1 MLKKLH
7 NIFLIKPKL
16 KTSSTP
22 FQSMMLTNKRPLTTS
37 SNMNKYQQI
46 IERKINCA
54 IIGHILCA
62 LDFRLNLKQKINLRL
77 ECYRSYYTS
86 TYAPSSQG
94 TTSVSVVLCTEELQR
109 KNNKIHVQ
117 LFAVFLNSIYDL
129 SLSLI

>member
-7 NIFLIKPKL
+7 NIFLMKPKL
-16 KTSSTP
+16 KILSTP

-37 SNMNKYQQI
+37 SNTNKYQQI
-46 IERKINCA
+46 IERKINCV

-62 LDFRLNLKQKINLRL
+62 LDFRSNLKQKINLRL

-94 TTSVSVVLCTEELQR
+94 TTSVSVALCTEELQR